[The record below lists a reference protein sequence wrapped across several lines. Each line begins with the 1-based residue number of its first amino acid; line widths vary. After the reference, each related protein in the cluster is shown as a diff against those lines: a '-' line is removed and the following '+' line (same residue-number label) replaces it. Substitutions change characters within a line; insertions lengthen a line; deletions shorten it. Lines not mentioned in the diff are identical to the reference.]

1 MADFVSRGFA
11 GRRRGGGDRLRP
23 GQYDEPGFPV
33 LTAGPTP
40 DVDTASWTLRIG
52 GMVAQDAEW
61 SWEEFHELVFEEGPC
76 DLHCVTSW
84 SKLGNSLRWRCRST
98 GQRRWVKPERGRGR
112 EARPR
117 GPPGSGRPRVRRA
130 PPS

>member
-1 MADFVSRGFA
+1 MADFVWRGFA
-11 GRRRGGGDRLRP
+11 GRRGGGGDRLRP

-61 SWEEFHELVFEEGPC
+61 SWEEFHELVFEEVPC

-84 SKLGNSLRWRCRST
+84 SKLGTRF
-98 GQRRWVKPERGRGR
+98 GGVA
-112 EARPR
+112 AR
-117 GPPGSGRPRVRRA
+117 PGSGA
-130 PPS
+130 G